1 MSDKIEQIAYEV
13 DNYIAA
19 LAIKYE
25 VDPLSLT
32 AIILGRLVMTNDYAG
47 SGDDFRKLLSVI
59 PPKARIMDSAGIV
72 H

>member
-32 AIILGRLVMTNDYAG
+32 AIMLGRLVMTNDYAG

-59 PPKARIMDSAGIV
+59 PPKMPIPDNAGIV